1 MYEVNFVL
9 KTIKDIDFKA
19 IDREELLHTPPE
31 VFNDMTLEQA
41 ADILQ
46 PQVDAYHEGGKW
58 SPRPHF
64 GKALELAVECL
75 RKAAA
80 EEKGDCNA

>member
-1 MYEVNFVL
+1 ML
-9 KTIKDIDFKA
+9 KTIKDIDFKT
-19 IDREELLHTPPE
+19 IDREELMHTPPE
-31 VFNDMTLEQA
+31 VFDDMTLEQA

-46 PQVDAYHEGGKW
+46 PQVDAYREGGKW

-64 GKALELAVECL
+64 GKALELAVKCL

-80 EEKGDCNA
+80 EEKRNGNV